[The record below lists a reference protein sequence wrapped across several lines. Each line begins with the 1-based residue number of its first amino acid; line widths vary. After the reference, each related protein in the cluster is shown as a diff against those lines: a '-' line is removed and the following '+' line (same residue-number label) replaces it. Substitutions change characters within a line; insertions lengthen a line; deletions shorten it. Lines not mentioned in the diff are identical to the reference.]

1 MNFAM
6 NNATLSGRN
15 FGYTLWVQNGTYHA
29 VQMIESGIKRISS
42 LLRNIR
48 RRRSLVTLLKYD
60 DRMLHDM
67 GLTRDAVQHALTLPL
82 SANGLAA
89 AKEQATGERIDNDT
103 YWTGAGKGPAGEP
116 HKYFAIA
123 GIIR

>member
-1 MNFAM
+1 M

-29 VQMIESGIKRISS
+29 VQMIESGIEKISS
-42 LLRNIR
+42 LFRNLR
-48 RRRSLVTLLKYD
+48 RRRSLVQLLKYD

-67 GLTRDAVQHALTLPL
+67 GLTRDAVAYALTLPL
-82 SANGLAA
+82 STNGLVA
-89 AKEQATGERIDNDT
+89 AKEQATGERIENAT

>member
-1 MNFAM
+1 MN

-29 VQMIESGIKRISS
+29 VQMIEGRIESIKT
-42 LLRNIR
+42 LFQNIR
-48 RRRSLVTLLKYD
+48 RRRSLATLLKYD

-67 GLTRDAVQHALTLPL
+67 GLTRDAVNYALSLPL
-82 SANGLAA
+82 SQNGLAA
-89 AKEQATGERIDNDT
+89 AKEQAIGERIDNDT
-103 YWTGAGKGPAGEP
+103 YWTGTGAGPAGEP